1 MRKFLLI
8 LVAAMLVVPAF
19 AQKMTKEEKAAA
31 AKLAYEAALESI
43 NNKTWVLVPEY
54 YTTQSG
60 EFESNSNNDNF
71 ISCEGG
77 DCFSQGYICCDNDKT
92 NIATPTEYEVKI
104 DKKGNVKLRIVV
116 AGRFWR
122 GTYTISM
129 KNNGNMADVTFNP
142 TNGDTRKFTGPIV
155 PLAGASYNKR
165 SNPI

>member
-19 AQKMTKEEKAAA
+19 EKAAA

-71 ISCEGG
+71 LSCEGG

-122 GTYTISM
+122 GTYSITM

-142 TNGDTRKFTGPIV
+142 TDGKTRKFTGPIV
-155 PLAGASYNKR
+155 PQAGASYNKR